1 MLLEY
6 LYYFILYVIHILYKY
21 KVLKSEN
28 QRKAD
33 KTIFCL
39 MGKRLEC
46 TSQKEYN
53 YGDVHMKK
61 CPISIFSRSALKP

>member
-21 KVLKSEN
+21 KVLNSEN

-33 KTIFCL
+33 KTIFFN
-39 MGKRLEC
+39 GSK
-46 TSQKEYN
+46 T
-53 YGDVHMKK
+53 
-61 CPISIFSRSALKP
+61 